1 VVGDIC
7 RAIGKNF
14 NTYTNDI
21 MKQGT
26 HSLTHSLTHWLTHSL
41 AYSLTFSL
49 THSHVHSLTHSLTYL
64 LTSAIEIF
72 YNDSISRSVKPSVIS
87 MLADIATALEDQFA
101 PYLGHFALMLKHA
114 GRTYHLLTH
123 SLTH

>member
-1 VVGDIC
+1 MS
-7 RAIGKNF
+7 
-14 NTYTNDI
+14 T
-21 MKQGT
+21 QL
-26 HSLTHSLTHWLTHSL
+26 LTHL
-41 AYSLTFSL
+41 
-49 THSHVHSLTHSLTYL
+49 LTYL

-123 SLTH
+123 SLTDSLADSLTHSLTDSLTDSPTYSLTH